1 MWFRLARGR
10 HGGGFGERR
19 ELADLGLDPF
29 QVQQQP
35 ETDHDQDS
43 RKMVIEVVS
52 ESGIV
57 IESIKE
63 VQHHTR

>member
-1 MWFRLARGR
+1 MWFRLARGQYA
-10 HGGGFGERR
+10 GGFGERR

-43 RKMVIEVVS
+43 RKVVIEVIS
-52 ESGIV
+52 EPGIATKN
-57 IESIKE
+57 IKYY
-63 VQHHTR
+63 